1 MIDKIENKDEINDK
15 LKEIKD
21 NPEFQDKYLNLVS
34 LVLININA
42 LNVLLVRSKI
52 DTLILMQNLNK

>member
-15 LKEIKD
+15 LKESKD